1 MKIDYVLIGNSHTY
15 AGAHAALSLLFPGKR
30 PISLLDVGCGP
41 GTWLRAAMDLGVQ
54 DAVGVDGLD
63 LKPDQL
69 FVPKK
74 VIRVHDLGSPFDLGR
89 TFDVALCLEVAEH
102 LPAEAAGVLIRSV
115 TRHTNLVLFGAACPG
130 QRGQHHINCQW
141 PTYWQSHFNQAGFVC
156 DDAAR
161 WQIWDDARI
170 EPWYRQNIF
179 WARSDPSLAGREA
192 RIESVVHPEM
202 IASVTSGAL
211 IEKLMSQIDAGSEPT
226 SWYVALSVRA
236 LKAKLFRHLPAFS
249 SHKRRL

>member
-1 MKIDYVLIGNSHTY
+1 VKIDYVLIGNSHTY

-102 LPAEAAGVLIRSV
+102 LPAEATGVLIRSV
-115 TRHTNLVLFGAACPG
+115 TRHTNLVLFGAVAQGSGDNIILIVNG
-130 QRGQHHINCQW
+130 QPFGSHILTKRGLYATMLH
-141 PTYWQSHFNQAGFVC
+141 GGK
-156 DDAAR
+156 
-161 WQIWDDARI
+161 
-170 EPWYRQNIF
+170 YRMT
-179 WARSDPSLAGREA
+179 RE
-192 RIESVVHPEM
+192 
-202 IASVTSGAL
+202 
-211 IEKLMSQIDAGSEPT
+211 
-226 SWYVALSVRA
+226 
-236 LKAKLFRHLPAFS
+236 
-249 SHKRRL
+249 